1 MKTYKILSS
10 EDRVLTFTEDDLIYT
25 LYVTNEDGENITI
38 IKAIDN
44 GDGFH
49 FIDNVPN
56 NMDYSYIDY
65 MRLFLNLIGK
75 MDDSLF
81 ESYVITEPIG
91 QI

>member
-1 MKTYKILSS
+1 MKTWKILSS
-10 EDRVLTFTEDDLIYT
+10 EDRVLTFTENDLVYT
-25 LYVTNEDGENITI
+25 LFTTDEDGDEITI
-38 IKAIDN
+38 IKAVDN

-65 MRLFLNLIGK
+65 MHLFLNLIGK